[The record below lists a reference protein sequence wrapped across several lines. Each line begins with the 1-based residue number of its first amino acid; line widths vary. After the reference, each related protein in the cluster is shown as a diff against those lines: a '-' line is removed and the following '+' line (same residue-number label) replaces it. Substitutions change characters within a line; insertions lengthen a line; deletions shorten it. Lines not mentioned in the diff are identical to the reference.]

1 MQNNASSYGLKHFRA
16 THRLAIP
23 VVIASICGLAATSAQ
38 AQTTIIQD
46 FESFADTAAL
56 NAVISSPTANATI
69 TLGATSGVSG
79 SQALIFQGN
88 NGASPFYTQF
98 TLNMTPFSLSGLSDV
113 TLAVQGIGNTGSREN
128 FKVELLNAGSTIAQ
142 GPQVN
147 TQTFSTTSF
156 DTYAISFSGLTD
168 TIDALR
174 FTFGPIDYGNTS
186 VTLDNISTV
195 AVPEPT
201 SFALTGLGIAVLLLR
216 KRQK

>member
-1 MQNNASSYGLKHFRA
+1 MRNHQFHPAKRFNLVRMLAMP
-16 THRLAIP
+16 LAIT
-23 VVIASICGLAATSAQ
+23 VISGLALSSSQ
-38 AQTTIIQD
+38 AQMTVIQD

-69 TLGATSGVSG
+69 TLGTTSGVGG

-88 NGASPFYTQF
+88 NGASPYYTQA
-98 TLNMTPFSLSGLSDV
+98 TLNMTPFSLSGLSEV
-113 TLAVQGIGNTGSREN
+113 TLAVQGIGNAGSREN
-128 FKVELLNAGSTIAQ
+128 FSVRLLNAGTTIVQ

-147 TQTFSTTSF
+147 TQTFSTTGF

-174 FTFGPIDYGNTS
+174 FTFGAIDYGNTS

-201 SFALTGLGIAVLLLR
+201 SFALAGLGIAMLLLR